1 MFIGWAVIDLKLS
14 LLGRL
19 GPHECFRYFFNAG
32 YLAIRKKGFT
42 SFPSIIAKMVRK
54 GTSFKKIRA

>member
-1 MFIGWAVIDLKLS
+1 MFIGKAVIDLKLS

-19 GPHECFRYFFNAG
+19 GPHKCFGYFFNEG
-32 YLAIRKKGFT
+32 YSAIRKKGFT
-42 SFPSIIAKMVRK
+42 TFISIIAKMVRK